1 MRERCALIRVATVK
15 LCPLMANNAA
25 QSPQSARIGHLHEAV
40 PEAEQVSR
48 AMNLT
53 DSTRMDELSEIG
65 DEEGVYGKWKA

>member
-1 MRERCALIRVATVK
+1 
-15 LCPLMANNAA
+15 MANNAA